1 MNNQP
6 IVLCDEDLAEIH
18 GGGLTTMIMAGM
30 IAWAVGKAM
39 SAAAAGAQAAA
50 SDINQAMNSYN
61 EYLGPPGT
69 YNPYSNPINCEYAG
83 YY

>member
-6 IVLCDEDLAEIH
+6 IVLCDEDLVEIH
-18 GGGLTTMIMAGM
+18 GCGLTTMIIAGV

-39 SAAAAGAQAAA
+39 SAAENGAVAAYNAAD
-50 SDINQAMNSYN
+50 SGLEMLNSA
-61 EYLGPPGT
+61 LGPPGT

>member
-6 IVLCDEDLAEIH
+6 IVLCDEDLEGIH
-18 GGGLTTMIMAGM
+18 GGDPGSWIIAGV
-30 IAWAVGKAM
+30 IAYYIAKAL
-39 SAAAAGAQAAA
+39 SAAPGVASQAVE
-50 SDINQAMNSYN
+50 SLNSS
-61 EYLGPPGT
+61 LGPPGS